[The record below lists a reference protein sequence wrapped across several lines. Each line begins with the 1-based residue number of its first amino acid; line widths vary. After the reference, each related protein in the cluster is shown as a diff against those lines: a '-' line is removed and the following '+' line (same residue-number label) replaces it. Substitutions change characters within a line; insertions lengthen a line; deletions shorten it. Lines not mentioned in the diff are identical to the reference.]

1 MNLHSKLL
9 PKNTIIEQQ
18 FNANKVKRIF
28 GSTTTSIDSYPYQN
42 GMFISCSNYRTYQ
55 EKLIKNYKRQY
66 QSLLNSCGIKIS
78 RDDISIR
85 YQLPTRRTITDL
97 IVNKIPIL
105 VAACHD
111 NERPD
116 DCGKVYHHNHFLLY
130 NIHHYL
136 PKNNLGL
143 RKMINRIIKDQGR
156 YIGGKVRSNSI
167 DIRPVGS
174 YKHYHDSI
182 PPSEFYEWLQTPT
195 THPDKENLMNY
206 LSKSNKKDSRIRYPF
221 HYLFYN
227 KNILPPAG

>member
-28 GSTTTSIDSYPYQN
+28 GSTTTSKESHPYQN
-42 GMFISCSNYRTYQ
+42 GMFISFSNYRTYQ

-143 RKMINRIIKDQGR
+143 RKMINSIITKQGR

-167 DIRPVGS
+167 KIDPVGGL
-174 YKHYHDSI
+174 KHPHDSI
-182 PPSEFYEWLQTPT
+182 PPSEFYEWLQTPKT
-195 THPDKENLMNY
+195 DPEREGLMRY
-206 LSKSNKKDSRIRYPF
+206 LSKSNKKDSTIRYPF